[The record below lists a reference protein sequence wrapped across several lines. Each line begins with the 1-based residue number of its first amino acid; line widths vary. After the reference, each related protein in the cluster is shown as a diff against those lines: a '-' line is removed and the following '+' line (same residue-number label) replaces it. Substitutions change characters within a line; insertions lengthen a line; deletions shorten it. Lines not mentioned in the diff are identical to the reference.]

1 MLLFEGRKT
10 RLDGTGA
17 GIGSIAGI
25 APSSGQGKGTFRY
38 GFITALDRPEA
49 GHELSG
55 VLSGLSI

>member
-17 GIGSIAGI
+17 GIAGI

>member
-17 GIGSIAGI
+17 GIAGI
-25 APSSGQGKGTFRY
+25 APSSGQGKGTFTGRY